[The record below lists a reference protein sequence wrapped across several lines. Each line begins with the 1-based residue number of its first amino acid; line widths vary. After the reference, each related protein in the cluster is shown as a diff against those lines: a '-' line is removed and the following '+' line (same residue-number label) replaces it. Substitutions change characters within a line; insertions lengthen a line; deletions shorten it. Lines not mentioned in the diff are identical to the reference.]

1 MAWLFIDTHENG
13 RVRYAWLD
21 AGRVVK
27 RVEREGRASMLLP
40 LIAKDLVTPSNS
52 PLKRGRELSGVCVV
66 EGPGSFSAVR
76 GGVLDANL
84 LARFLRVPLVAVP
97 AGEAHDLE
105 GLASRIASGDVSTST
120 YVAPI
125 YDREP
130 NITMPRKTETANRF

>member
-13 RVRYAWLD
+13 RVRYAWLE
-21 AGRVVK
+21 AGRVLK
-27 RVEREGRASMLLP
+27 RVEREGRASLLMP
-40 LIAKDLVTPSNS
+40 LIAKDLVTPSDS

-84 LARFLRVPLVAVP
+84 LARFLRVSLVAVS
-97 AGEAHDLE
+97 AGDAQDLE
-105 GLASRIASGDVSTST
+105 GLAARIASGDVSTST
-120 YVAPI
+120 YVAPV

-130 NITMPRKTETANRF
+130 NITIPKTHIA

>member
-27 RVEREGRASMLLP
+27 RVEREGRASILLP
-40 LIAKDLVTPSNS
+40 LIAKDLVKT
-52 PLKRGRELSGVCVV
+52 RIAGVCVV

-84 LARFLRVPLVAVP
+84 IARFLRVPLVPVT
-97 AGEAHDLE
+97 AGEAYDLE
-105 GLASRIASGDVSTST
+105 GLANRIATGDVSTSS

-130 NITMPRKTETANRF
+130 NITVPKSPVA

>member
-13 RVRYAWLD
+13 RVQSAWLE
-21 AGRVVK
+21 AGRVK
-27 RVEREGRASMLLP
+27 KHIDHQGRASILLP
-40 LIAKDLVTPSNS
+40 LLVKDILTHP
-52 PLKRGRELSGVCVV
+52 PEGVCVV

-97 AGEAHDLE
+97 ASHAENLE
-105 GLASRIASGDVSTST
+105 VLAARLHSGDVSATS

-125 YDREP
+125 YDQEP
-130 NITMPRKTETANRF
+130 NITLPKGMKVKRV